1 MAELTTWA
9 TIPHGV
15 VFLYDPSM
23 IVNVPD
29 DTSAAPILHTENCVS
44 IWTLP
49 DDDGEVLLTLSD
61 ELADVDGT
69 RVFEGVLETNGKRL
83 AFNDSGVNSLL
94 ELAVSGALTRILLF
108 TNDGVEPSSVTCV
121 AYANP

>member
-1 MAELTTWA
+1 
-9 TIPHGV
+9 V

-23 IVNVPD
+23 IVALPD
-29 DTSAAPILHTENCVS
+29 DTSAAPILHTDSCVS

-49 DDDGEVLLTLSD
+49 DHDGEVLLTLSD